1 MLEFFKEQGV
11 RVHWCLFFFLRPLF
25 SFLPRSL
32 HVFLLLLA
40 PSFLSGFTKSF
51 VVVVPFFFFFF
62 CAGGGVFFFFFFF
75 FFFFCGAGGGAY
87 LLSSYLISLVHWC

>member
-1 MLEFFKEQGV
+1 MS
-11 RVHWCLFFFLRPLF
+11 FFFLRPLF

-51 VVVVPFFFFFF
+51 VVVVRFFFFFVER
-62 CAGGGVFFFFFFF
+62 GGGGQIYFHK
-75 FFFFCGAGGGAY
+75 
-87 LLSSYLISLVHWC
+87 I